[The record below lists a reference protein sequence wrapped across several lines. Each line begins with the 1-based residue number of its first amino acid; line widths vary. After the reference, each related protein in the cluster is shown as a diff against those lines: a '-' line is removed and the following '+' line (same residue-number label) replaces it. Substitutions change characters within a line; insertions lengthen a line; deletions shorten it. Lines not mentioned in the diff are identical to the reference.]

1 MQKFTKLLSVNS
13 AAVVYIKRHKHG
25 SDFFVK
31 VTLGEDCECDEC
43 LVDVNG
49 AIILENLKIRGGIVE
64 QWGKQ
69 IVEHL
74 SV

>member
-1 MQKFTKLLSVNS
+1 
-13 AAVVYIKRHKHG
+13 
-25 SDFFVK
+25 

-49 AIILENLKIRGGIVE
+49 ATILENLKIRGGIVE